1 MIEGDIKSYFDNI
14 DHRLL
19 AEALESKIHDKN
31 LMDLYWK
38 MVKAGYVNQGNYEP
52 SGITGVPQGGV
63 LSPLLSNIYLH
74 KFDEYMTELVE
85 QYTPDKRMRGKQP
98 KEYTKNLNQTKAI
111 KNKLATEAEAEI
123 RTQLIHEL
131 KRINR
136 ERRGIPST
144 LPTESTNRLYY
155 ARYADDWVIGV
166 RGSRAFAEEIKSKAT
181 HFLSSQLKIQVNEDK
196 TSITNMTRGKAHF
209 LGVDIFRRNDK
220 YLQSLVSTEKLGL
233 QSRKSNNRIVMY
245 APIDKLINKLISQ
258 NYAHPD
264 KRAKAITKWIHLK
277 PEEIITRYNAVLRG
291 VHNYYYHVENRN
303 MLGHFN
309 QIMLF
314 SAAFT
319 LARKLNLS
327 PAKVFQ
333 KYGSKLTVGSTSGDA
348 RTRKVELA
356 ITPTLARQRMRDPT
370 KTSRGGG
377 EHFDPF
383 RVKYYALRSHFV
395 LDQPCK
401 LCGNPDRVEMHHVK
415 HIRKGDQAQGF
426 ARVMS
431 QLNRKQI
438 PVCRECHLKIH
449 NGTIANIK
457 KLSTLR

>member
-14 DHRLL
+14 DHHLL
-19 AEALESKIHDKN
+19 AEALESKIRDKN

-38 MVKAGYVNQGNYEP
+38 MVRAGYVHENQGNYEP

-74 KFDEYMTELVE
+74 KFDEYMTGLVE
-85 QYTPDKRMRGKQP
+85 QYTPDKRIRGRQP
-98 KEYTKNLNQTKAI
+98 KEFYDTKNLNQAKAI

-123 RTQLIHEL
+123 RTRLILEL
-131 KRINR
+131 KRIPTNR
-136 ERRGIPST
+136 ERRSIPST

-166 RGSRAFAEEIKSKAT
+166 RGSKAFAEEIKAKAT

-196 TSITNMTRGKAHF
+196 TCITSMTRGKAHF

-220 YLQSLVSTEKLGL
+220 FMNLQSVVANDQLGL

-245 APIDKLINKLISQ
+245 APIDKLTNKLISQ

-303 MLGHFN
+303 MLGQFN

-327 PAKVFQ
+327 PAKIFQ
-333 KYGSKLTVGSTSGDA
+333 KYSDKLIVRCTSGDA
-348 RTRKVELA
+348 QARKAGPAARRPLRWRDKGCGTRRKRAEREESPS
-356 ITPTLARQRMRDPT
+356 T
-370 KTSRGGG
+370 
-377 EHFDPF
+377 
-383 RVKYYALRSHFV
+383 RS
-395 LDQPCK
+395 
-401 LCGNPDRVEMHHVK
+401 E
-415 HIRKGDQAQGF
+415 
-426 ARVMS
+426 
-431 QLNRKQI
+431 
-438 PVCRECHLKIH
+438 
-449 NGTIANIK
+449 
-457 KLSTLR
+457 